1 MSVIDVHALANDSN
15 ENHSVITNKNEKIDI
30 DNLPLILKIED
41 AGKVAGLNRH
51 SSYNAAKNGSMPTIR
66 IGGRKWVPTKKW
78 LAILNGDV

>member
-41 AGKVAGLNRH
+41 AGKVAGLNDIVRITLLKM
-51 SSYNAAKNGSMPTIR
+51 AACRQYELVVENGYRLRSGWR
-66 IGGRKWVPTKKW
+66 F
-78 LAILNGDV
+78 